1 MFRPINSPETELSD
15 PRINYQIRQKI
26 LRSENKLSDPA
37 KNSQIRQNRSPE
49 PLPELDS
56 NLSQTI
62 QTNSDLSDQSE
73 RLKDDRKMEDLQDI
87 QDIQEERITI
97 QGNGEWGTGNG
108 ERRTENG
115 EQGTGNSEGVLRE
128 NTTPYSLLPTPSEED
143 ERLENEE
150 FIKYCQ
156 GKLPKAR
163 DIKRYL
169 LTNDKTT
176 GNRILERLWLEYQ
189 QWKTGKNNPN
199 STGSEYFDN
208 LIDEYRVKS
217 RSLEQIAWEK
227 ISWKDK
233 LPCFDLW
240 LTKAKNCR
248 VDYIFTDDN
257 SLGYTRNLRTVFYRW
272 YEQYY
277 VKQSETTIPEN
288 PQALGL
294 INAFRQ
300 IMGGGHYA

>member
-1 MFRPINSPETELSD
+1 M
-15 PRINYQIRQKI
+15 
-26 LRSENKLSDPA
+26 
-37 KNSQIRQNRSPE
+37 
-49 PLPELDS
+49 
-56 NLSQTI
+56 
-62 QTNSDLSDQSE
+62 
-73 RLKDDRKMEDLQDI
+73 
-87 QDIQEERITI
+87 
-97 QGNGEWGTGNG
+97 
-108 ERRTENG
+108 ENG
-115 EQGTGNSEGVLRE
+115 EDVLRE
-128 NTTPYSLLPTPSEED
+128 NTAPDCPIPASD

-150 FIKYCQ
+150 FIKYSQ

-199 STGSEYFDN
+199 STGSEYLDN
-208 LIDEYRVKS
+208 LIEEYRK
-217 RSLEQIAWEK
+217 IPAWEK
-227 ISWKDK
+227 FNWEKVDFKGK
-233 LPCFDLW
+233 LPCFDVW
-240 LTKAKNCR
+240 LAKAKNCR
-248 VDYIFTDDN
+248 VDYTFTEDN
-257 SLGYTRNLRTVFYRW
+257 SLGYTRNLRILFYRW

-277 VKQSETTIPEN
+277 VKQSETVIPEN